1 MMRQRTRAL
10 LACVL
15 LVSLN
20 PAAVSAFETRATAAF
35 VIDHGTGTVL
45 LAKNAEEPLPP
56 ASMSKLMTLNML
68 FEALRDGRVSL
79 DDEFRVSERAAAMG
93 GSSMFLRAGERVKV
107 RDLIPGIVV
116 MSGNDACVVVAEA
129 LAGTEEGFARL
140 MTERARAL
148 GMKNTTLVNA
158 SGWPHPDHRMS
169 TRDLAILSRR
179 LAEEFPEFYPYFAQ
193 KEFEFDGRVP
203 ANRFNRNPLLGLGL
217 GVDGLKTGHTEE
229 AGYGL
234 AASAELDGRRVTFVF
249 GGLGSAAER
258 TQEGERIVNWAFR
271 HFTLRSLGAAGDE
284 ILRAPVWLGAAPSV
298 GLVLAEPLEVL
309 VPALVQDGI
318 SAEARFDGPI
328 EAPVRAG
335 DVLGELVLKLP
346 EVEDHH
352 VPLVAAEDVP
362 AGGVGV
368 RLRTAADVLVTR
380 LMRAITEGG

>member
-1 MMRQRTRAL
+1 MKQIVRAV
-10 LACVL
+10 LAC
-15 LVSLN
+15 
-20 PAAVSAFETRATAAF
+20 AAFLGAVPWAEAFETRASAAF

-45 LAKNAEEPLPP
+45 LSKNAEEPLPP

-148 GMKNTTLVNA
+148 GMEDTTLVNA

-169 TRDLAILSRR
+169 MRDLALLSRR
-179 LAEEFPEFYPYFAQ
+179 LVEEFPEFYPYFAQ
-193 KEFEFDGRVP
+193 EEFAFDDRVP

-234 AASAELDGRRVTFVF
+234 AGSAEMDGRRISFVYS
-249 GGLGSAAER
+249 GLADAEAR
-258 TQEGERIVNWAFR
+258 AQEGERIVNWAFR
-271 HFTLRSLGAAGDE
+271 HFTLRRLADAGEE
-284 ILRAPVWLGAAPSV
+284 IVRAPVWLGAAPSV
-298 GLVLAEPLEVL
+298 GLVLAEPLELL
-309 VPALVQDGI
+309 VPALVQGGV
-318 SAEARFDGPI
+318 SAEARFDGPV
-328 EAPVRAG
+328 EAPVLAG
-335 DVLGELVLKLP
+335 DVLGELVVHLP
-346 EVEDHH
+346 EVGERR
-352 VPLVAAEDVP
+352 VPLVANEAVP
-362 AGGVGV
+362 AGGPAV
-368 RLRTAADVLVTR
+368 RLRTAADVLAARLTR
-380 LMRAITEGG
+380 IVAEGG